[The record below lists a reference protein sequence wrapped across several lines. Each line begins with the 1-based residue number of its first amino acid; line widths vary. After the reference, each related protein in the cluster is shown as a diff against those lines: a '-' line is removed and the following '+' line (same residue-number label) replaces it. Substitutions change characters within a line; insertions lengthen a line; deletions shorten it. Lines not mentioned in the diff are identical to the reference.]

1 MKKRI
6 LAAILSMALAAA
18 CFTACGDSSSTADST
33 KTSSKTASSS
43 SESKADSESSEEE
56 SSAAASSAAET
67 TSQTETTRETTTS
80 AAESSTPE
88 AASEKSKI
96 KELADAVEEY
106 IVQNGESNIDINKF
120 GNVFVDT
127 LGITSKRTDSSRQTA
142 TGDYYYYTWDADI
155 MVNGRKI
162 TKVETVLGSRYD
174 SQNVLKYIRIYV
186 EKQLDDE
193 TEEKMAIKQYLE
205 KSGFGAEVP
214 NEYKYFTFKNSTRTF
229 LIEPADKDSNSS
241 AFVLNY
247 L

>member
-1 MKKRI
+1 MKRRI
-6 LAAILSMALAAA
+6 FTLCLACLLAASM
-18 CFTACGDSSSTADST
+18 TACGDSSTAE
-33 KTSSKTASSS
+33 SSKTSTKKESSS
-43 SESKADSESSEEE
+43 SESKTESENSKEE
-56 SSAAASSAAET
+56 SSVAASSEAET
-67 TSQTETTRETTTS
+67 TSQTETTTETTTS
-80 AAESSTPE
+80 ATESSE
-88 AASEKSKI
+88 AVSEKSKI
-96 KELADAVEEY
+96 KEFAEAVEEY

-120 GNVFVDT
+120 GNVVVDT
-127 LGITSKRTDSSRQTA
+127 LGISSKRTDSSRQTA

-155 MVNGRKI
+155 TVNGRKI
-162 TKVETVLGSRYD
+162 TKVETVLGSRLD
-174 SQNVLKYIRIYV
+174 SKNVLKYIRIYV